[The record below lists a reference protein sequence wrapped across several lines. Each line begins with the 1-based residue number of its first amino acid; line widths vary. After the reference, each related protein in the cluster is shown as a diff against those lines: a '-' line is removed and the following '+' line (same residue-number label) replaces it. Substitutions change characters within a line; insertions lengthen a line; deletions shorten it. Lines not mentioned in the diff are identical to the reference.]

1 MKSTYDNYGN
11 EQRIR
16 ISYTCNK
23 YNKES
28 QTDEEI
34 TEPLPV
40 PEKQS
45 NICKYFIIIILV
57 VGAVL
62 FRISL

>member
-1 MKSTYDNYGN
+1 MKSTYDTYGN

-16 ISYTCNK
+16 ISYTFHK
-23 YNKES
+23 KDKES

-34 TEPLPV
+34 TQLEIV

-45 NICKYFIIIILV
+45 NICKHFIIIILV
-57 VGAVL
+57 VGCIL
-62 FRISL
+62 FRISV